1 MSIIKT
7 RSGKDRVFYYSKR
20 RYAMNIIFIIILLV
34 FIVERITGSKKTTNI
49 KNESSGTRIDDP
61 ASVRLR

>member
-1 MSIIKT
+1 
-7 RSGKDRVFYYSKR
+7 
-20 RYAMNIIFIIILLV
+20 MNIIFIIILLV